1 MRTPPRILAIDDTP
15 ENIEILR
22 VRLNANGYEVL
33 SAVDGEDGLAK
44 ARELLPDLILL
55 DVMMPKMDGIAVV
68 RELKKDPALRSI
80 PVILVTAKSQT
91 RDLVEGLDAGGDDYL
106 TKPFDHSA
114 LLARVRSMLRQKA
127 LHDTVEEQAR
137 QLSEWNRTL
146 ETRVAEQVGELER
159 VNRLKRFLPPQL
171 ADIVTAEGSEHLL
184 DSHRRDVAIVFCD
197 LRGFTAVAETAEPE
211 EVMEILREYHESLGA
226 IIHRHEGTLE
236 RFLGDGLM
244 VLFNDP
250 IPCTE
255 PAARA
260 VRMAVDMRTCMDDRA
275 QQWRRRGRT
284 LGFGV
289 GVAQGFATMGRIGFD
304 GRWDYSAIGTVAN
317 LASRLCGEA
326 ADGQI
331 LVSQKVC
338 SAVEAVADIESLGE
352 MTLKGISR
360 PTAVFNVRG
369 LTDE

>member
-1 MRTPPRILAIDDTP
+1 
-15 ENIEILR
+15 
-22 VRLNANGYEVL
+22 
-33 SAVDGEDGLAK
+33 
-44 ARELLPDLILL
+44 
-55 DVMMPKMDGIAVV
+55 
-68 RELKKDPALRSI
+68 
-80 PVILVTAKSQT
+80 
-91 RDLVEGLDAGGDDYL
+91 
-106 TKPFDHSA
+106 
-114 LLARVRSMLRQKA
+114 
-127 LHDTVEEQAR
+127 
-137 QLSEWNRTL
+137 
-146 ETRVAEQVGELER
+146 
-159 VNRLKRFLPPQL
+159 
-171 ADIVTAEGSEHLL
+171 
-184 DSHRRDVAIVFCD
+184 
-197 LRGFTAVAETAEPE
+197 
-211 EVMEILREYHESLGA
+211 
-226 IIHRHEGTLE
+226 
-236 RFLGDGLM
+236 
-244 VLFNDP
+244 
-250 IPCTE
+250 
-255 PAARA
+255 
-260 VRMAVDMRTCMDDRA
+260 MAVDMRTCMDDRA